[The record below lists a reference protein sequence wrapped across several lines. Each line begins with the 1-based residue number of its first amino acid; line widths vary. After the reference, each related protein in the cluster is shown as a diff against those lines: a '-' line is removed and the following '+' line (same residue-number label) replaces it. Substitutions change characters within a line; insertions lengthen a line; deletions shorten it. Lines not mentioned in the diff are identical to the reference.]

1 MYSFRRG
8 SVTAIIMGLVLSG
21 PVRKNSMQ
29 ELLLQYGLY
38 LAKTLTWLVAIGALI
53 VLIANLIREG
63 RGQVGERLEVKHI
76 NERLKDMAEV
86 LNLDLMSDGEHKA
99 AEKQRKA
106 DAKARKKAAKLGE
119 EPVKPRLFVL
129 DFDGDIEA
137 SQVGALREEISA
149 LLQVARADDA
159 VLVRLES
166 GGGIVHS
173 YGLAASQ
180 LKRIRDRGYRLIVSI
195 DKVAASG
202 GYMMACVADEI
213 VAAPFAVVGSIGVVA
228 QMPNFHRLLDKHQV
242 DVELHTAGE
251 YKRTLTMFGEN
262 TDAARAKFKQEL
274 EEIHS
279 LFKAFVSDNRKQLAI
294 EKVATGEHWYGTQ
307 AQELGL
313 VDRLQTSDDL
323 LLDAVKEREV
333 YEVRYRVKRGLREQV
348 IGTLSRIAGLRA
360 AGKWAPAGMAQSL
373 STLDAGRLNRLP

>member
-1 MYSFRRG
+1 
-8 SVTAIIMGLVLSG
+8 
-21 PVRKNSMQ
+21 MQ
-29 ELLLQYGLY
+29 DLLLQYGLF
-38 LAKTLTWLVAIGALI
+38 LAKTLTWIVAIIVVVVLVAN
-53 VLIANLIREG
+53 VVRES

-76 NERLKDMAEV
+76 NERYKDMAEV
-86 LNLDLMSDGEHKA
+86 LNLDLLDDAEHKA
-99 AEKQRKA
+99 LEKQRKA
-106 DAKARKKAAKLGE
+106 EEKAEKKAAKKGDG
-119 EPVKPRLFVL
+119 PSPKPRLFVL

-137 SQVGALREEISA
+137 SQVGALREEVSA
-149 LLQVARADDA
+149 LLQVAKPDDA

-228 QMPNFHRLLDKHQV
+228 QMPNFHRLLDKNAI

-274 EEIHS
+274 DEIHT
-279 LFKAFVSDNRKQLAI
+279 LFKSFVSDNRKSLAI
-294 EKVATGEHWYGTQ
+294 DRVATGEHWYGTQ
-307 AQELGL
+307 ALELGL
-313 VDRLQTSDDL
+313 IDRIQTSDDL
-323 LLDAVKEREV
+323 LLDAVKAREV
-333 YEVRYRVKRGLREQV
+333 YEIHFRVKRGLREQL
-348 IGTLSRIAGLRA
+348 IGTLTRIASMGLRGSWNPA
-360 AGKWAPAGMAQSL
+360 ARVQTL
-373 STLDAGRLNRLP
+373 SGLDASRLNPPQ